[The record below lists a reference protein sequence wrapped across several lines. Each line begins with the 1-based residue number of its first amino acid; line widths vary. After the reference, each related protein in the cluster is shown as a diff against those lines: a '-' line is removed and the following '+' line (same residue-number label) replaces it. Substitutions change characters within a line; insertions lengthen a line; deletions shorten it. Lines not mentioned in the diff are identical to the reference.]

1 MIEKEQGSSPLVPF
15 IMLYDRVKPL
25 ELTVTRA
32 FKSNGQITCLQY
44 GPYDNG
50 HILVGTTTGDFFAFD
65 SMQLVKIV
73 NVKVSQSPVTSI
85 QVEPTQLVL
94 VGSKDTQD
102 VTALAF
108 IEQKQRY
115 IYMELDKNKF
125 CTVVVNEN
133 S

>member
-1 MIEKEQGSSPLVPF
+1 MIELSQPNYQSLGLSNPMAKFLASSMAHTIMVTFLWEQQPA
-15 IMLYDRVKPL
+15 
-25 ELTVTRA
+25 T
-32 FKSNGQITCLQY
+32 
-44 GPYDNG
+44 
-50 HILVGTTTGDFFAFD
+50 FFAFD

-85 QVEPTQLVL
+85 QIEPTQLVL
-94 VGSKDTQD
+94 VGSKDSQD

-115 IYMELDKNKF
+115 IYMELERNKF

-133 S
+133 SQKDQSFTKALE